1 MKRLRLSSLSAC
13 IFCSPAL
20 FSPLAPALTPFFF
33 SHGASALSLSLSD
46 SATKRG
52 ADAIQQALGWIKE
65 QEEKL
70 LVHGFNFTEYEL
82 PHTPIFTPD
91 HDDRG
96 NNLDIVRARAGL
108 LRASIREQQLRLQQ
122 MEEQVVCSEYGPQ
135 LLDET
140 ILEYPWIAFQWGLVR
155 FGKSANVLGR
165 KLARVRLKIGKHN
178 EQWKGRVS
186 HFVYH
191 QTISV
196 LHMMRG
202 CIDKPYRISQLA
214 IDPYTPTLIPHAP
227 GIFCRA
233 DILENHMAQILEK
246 IFNNRRNMYVSEKYR
261 VVHGLL

>member
-1 MKRLRLSSLSAC
+1 MKRIRLASLSLCLICSQASTC
-13 IFCSPAL
+13 SNVPLVTAIIFLSR
-20 FSPLAPALTPFFF
+20 
-33 SHGASALSLSLSD
+33 HNGASAFSLSLSD

-70 LVHGFNFTEYEL
+70 LEHGFDFGAYEL
-82 PHTPIFTPD
+82 PEAPIFTPD
-91 HDDRG
+91 HHDYG

-108 LRASIREQQLRLQQ
+108 LRASIREQELRLKQ
-122 MEEQVVCSEYGPQ
+122 MEEQAVCSEYGPQ

-140 ILEYPWIAFQWGLVR
+140 IFENPWFAIQWTMSRL
-155 FGKSANVLGR
+155 GKSSNVLGR

-178 EQWKGRVS
+178 EQWKGEG
-186 HFVYH
+186 HFIYH
-191 QTISV
+191 QIISV
-196 LHMMRG
+196 LHMIRG

-233 DILENHMAQILEK
+233 DILENHMSQILEK
-246 IFNNRRNMYVSEKYR
+246 IFNNR
-261 VVHGLL
+261 